1 MSSNV
6 QSTLDTTCTSCF
18 TFQTHYIWLPCIV
31 LQFIAATYRDS
42 IRYCNMHFILFQVWL
57 RDTSSTGVSAGV
69 GVEGENIKEGD
80 DSREGY
86 MQKQEAKEE
95 ADVLW
100 G

>member
-1 MSSNV
+1 
-6 QSTLDTTCTSCF
+6 
-18 TFQTHYIWLPCIV
+18 
-31 LQFIAATYRDS
+31 
-42 IRYCNMHFILFQVWL
+42 MHFILFQVWL

-69 GVEGENIKEGD
+69 GVEGENIKESD

-100 G
+100 GWVLEQGTWIWEVKRMEEKSWER

>member
-1 MSSNV
+1 
-6 QSTLDTTCTSCF
+6 
-18 TFQTHYIWLPCIV
+18 
-31 LQFIAATYRDS
+31 
-42 IRYCNMHFILFQVWL
+42 MHFILFQVWL